1 MCGKGELKTG
11 YWWGTLREGD
21 HLEDPGLDGRK
32 MLTWNIKH
40 WDGVMDWIDLAQIR
54 DRWPAVVNAEMNLRI
69 PSMREIFVD

>member
-1 MCGKGELKTG
+1 VCGKGELNTG

-69 PSMREIFVD
+69 P